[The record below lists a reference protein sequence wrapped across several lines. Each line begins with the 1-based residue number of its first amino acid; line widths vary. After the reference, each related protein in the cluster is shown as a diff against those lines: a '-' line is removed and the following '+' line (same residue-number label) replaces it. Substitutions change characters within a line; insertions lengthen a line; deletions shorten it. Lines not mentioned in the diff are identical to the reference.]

1 MLYFSWVLVYNLYVN
16 NIKETIMANWKEIRT
31 QAGKTANKA
40 IKKTGEIADSAS
52 KYVKLK
58 IYDAKLSSK
67 YEELG
72 RLTYKQIK
80 TETSMAER
88 ISEVIGEIDT
98 LRAQRKALHDEIEAD
113 KKRRAEEKTKQ
124 NETAFSQDEAQEETQ
139 AE

>member
-1 MLYFSWVLVYNLYVN
+1 
-16 NIKETIMANWKEIRT
+16 MANWKEIRT

-58 IYDAKLSSK
+58 IYDTKLSSK

-88 ISEVIGEIDT
+88 ISGVIDEIDT
-98 LRAQRKALHDEIEAD
+98 LRIQRKALKEEIEAD
-113 KKRRAEEKTKQ
+113 KRRRAEEKAKSKESCT
-124 NETAFSQDEAQEETQ
+124 ESAAQEETPN
-139 AE
+139 E

>member
-1 MLYFSWVLVYNLYVN
+1 
-16 NIKETIMANWKEIRT
+16 MAKWKEIRK

-40 IKKTGEIADSAS
+40 IKKTGEMADSAS

-88 ISEVIGEIDT
+88 IAEVIEQIDT
-98 LRAQRKALHDEIEAD
+98 LRDQRKALKEEIEAD
-113 KKRRAEEKTKQ
+113 KAKRAEAKAKTTTPC
-124 NETAFSQDEAQEETQ
+124 NESAAQEETPN
-139 AE
+139 E

>member
-1 MLYFSWVLVYNLYVN
+1 
-16 NIKETIMANWKEIRT
+16 MANWKEIRT
-31 QAGKTANKA
+31 QAEKTANKA

-80 TETSMAER
+80 TENSMAER
-88 ISEVIGEIDT
+88 ISGVIDQIDT
-98 LRAQRKALHDEIEAD
+98 LRAQRKMLKAEIEAD
-113 KKRRAEEKTKQ
+113 KARRAEEKAKAKEPC
-124 NETAFSQDEAQEETQ
+124 NHECHAQEETPN
-139 AE
+139 E

>member
-1 MLYFSWVLVYNLYVN
+1 
-16 NIKETIMANWKEIRT
+16 MANWKEIRT

-58 IYDAKLSSK
+58 IYDTKLSSK

-80 TETSMAER
+80 TENSMAER
-88 ISEVIGEIDT
+88 ISETIDEIDT
-98 LRAQRKALHDEIEAD
+98 LRAQRKALKEEIEAE
-113 KKRRAEEKTKQ
+113 KRRKAEAKAKA
-124 NETAFSQDEAQEETQ
+124 NEPVAPECHAQEENPN
-139 AE
+139 E